1 MFAGGADDDRRE
13 LVEGIV
19 EEMRHALARQRR
31 DPAQPLEG
39 TGLWEHLLAHLISL
53 PGAALAPL
61 M

>member
-19 EEMRHALARQRR
+19 EEMRRALARQRR
-31 DPAQPLEG
+31 DPAQALEG
-39 TGLWEHLLAHLISL
+39 AGLWEHLLTHLISL
-53 PGAALAPL
+53 PGAVPAPL